1 MATDDHQ
8 WKCTNTYG
16 DDQRVQTQTDRAK
29 TGAGGQRPTETVRH
43 RRTERRWVQ
52 GDSDLRRRSDTGGRR
67 HRRTERR
74 RAQGDSDLWRWSDT
88 DGQSEDG
95 RRGTAT
101 YGDGQTQ
108 ADRAKMG
115 AGGQRPMETVRH
127 RRTEQGTDTDGRRST
142 VTYGDSQTQAGRCR
156 RRRHPIVTRVLGCNR

>member
-1 MATDDHQ
+1 MARMQSHMYRNSYRDRWLQT
-8 WKCTNTYG
+8 TISGN
-16 DDQRVQTQTDRAK
+16 VQI
-29 TGAGGQRPTETVRH
+29 PTETIR
-43 RRTERRWVQ
+43 
-52 GDSDLRRRSDTGGRR
+52 GCR

-74 RAQGDSDLWRWSDT
+74 RAQGDSDLRRRSDTGGQSEDGCRGTATFGDGQTQAGADT

-108 ADRAKMG
+108 TDRVKTG
-115 AGGQRPMETVRH
+115 AGEQRPTETVRH